1 MTKSEAQAKAD
12 RLNKHVGLFCTV
24 TRILPVEEDPIIP
37 GDNGW
42 DVIVSVT
49 VTDD

>member
-1 MTKSEAQAKAD
+1 MNIQNIDINNLPSKASVV
-12 RLNKHVGLFCTV
+12 RTIRK
-24 TRILPVEEDPIIP
+24 R
-37 GDNGW
+37 W